1 MLLTASQATPQGPRG
16 FSFALMSTASLGWG
30 CEPAWASIGSVT
42 MRYPTAAADAAAT
55 EICRKERRER
65 QAGFSSAGTVTS
77 NLPLGWSEL
86 TAEKLP
92 RTLLLVFANCTHF
105 LASVHL
111 RRARWVLHREWIRRR
126 KREDG

>member
-30 CEPAWASIGSVT
+30 CDSAWASIGSVT

-65 QAGFSSAGTVTS
+65 QAGFSSAGTVYLQFAARTERTGCFETTTI
-77 NLPLGWSEL
+77 LVACVCEL
-86 TAEKLP
+86 HA
-92 RTLLLVFANCTHF
+92 FSC
-105 LASVHL
+105 
-111 RRARWVLHREWIRRR
+111 
-126 KREDG
+126 